1 MLAKLNRWTHESAPR
16 NGAWFIIVLYAV
28 EFLDELIYGLH
39 GAVLPV
45 LRDDLGLTY
54 TQIGLLFTIPALV
67 AIFIEPVIGVLG
79 DTRHRRA
86 MVLGGIIATVISLLG
101 VAAGQTYLIILAA
114 FIVMASASGAYVNL
128 AQATLIDLNPDR
140 AEQTMTRWVLL
151 GSIGAVVAPL
161 IATAVFYLGYGWR
174 GLYLGLAGTAGLYV
188 AMLLRQKFDAHAGAE
203 EESAAPG
210 KLWEMLLEGF
220 RNSELIRWVLIA
232 ELADLM
238 LDKLLEVT
246 GLYFHDVV
254 GVSLAAASG
263 AVAWSSTIGLIA
275 TIILVPVIERV
286 SGLKLLRASAFIV
299 LFAYVA
305 FLLVPVVWLKYALI
319 GLISICTSCWF
330 PVLRAKSY
338 QAMTGK
344 SGVVTA
350 VSSIANISSLFVPTM
365 LGGLADAFGLKW
377 AMWLLVLGPIALIFW
392 LPRDKLSPN
401 SEIRS
406 I

>member
-1 MLAKLNRWTHESAPR
+1 MLAKLNRWTRESAQR
-16 NGAWFIIVLYAV
+16 TGVWFVIVLYAV

-39 GAVLPV
+39 GAVLPY
-45 LRDDLGLTY
+45 LRTDLALSY

-67 AIFIEPVIGVLG
+67 AIFIEPVIGLLG

-86 MVLGGIIATVISLLG
+86 MVLGGIIATVISLLL

-151 GSIGAVVAPL
+151 GSMGAVVAPL
-161 IATAVFYLGYGWR
+161 VATAVFYLGYGWR

-188 AMLLRQKFDAHAGAE
+188 AMLLRQKFDAHAGAD

-220 RNSELIRWVLIA
+220 RNSELIRWVLIT

-238 LDKLLEVT
+238 LDKLIEVT

-263 AVAWSSTIGLIA
+263 AVAWATTIGLIA
-275 TIILVPVIERV
+275 TILLVPVIERV

-299 LFAYVA
+299 FVAYVA
-305 FLLVPVVWLKYALI
+305 FLLTPVVWVKYALI
-319 GLISICTSCWF
+319 GLISLCTACWF
-330 PVLRAKSY
+330 PVLRAKSF
-338 QAMTGK
+338 QAMTGQ

-350 VSSIANISSLFVPTM
+350 VSSIANLSSLFVPTV
-365 LGGLADAFGLKW
+365 LGGLADTFGLKW

-392 LPRDKLSPN
+392 LPRDQPGLNNDS
-401 SEIRS
+401 
-406 I
+406 